1 MTEPSSRVSTYTVR
15 SPTKISEEYK
25 PEECLY
31 KRKGMWNLAI
41 WFVIIAII
49 IYLLLLAF
57 KPTFVQKVDPT
68 TRQPSGMVNQVKAI
82 LTALIASAI
91 IVLMIY
97 LFRSY
102 KD

>member
-1 MTEPSSRVSTYTVR
+1 MTEPASRVSTYTVR
-15 SPTKISEEYK
+15 SPTKISEEYR
-25 PEECLY
+25 PEEYLY

-57 KPTFVQKVDPT
+57 KPVFVQQVDPT
-68 TRQPSGMVNQVKAI
+68 TRQPNGTVDQVKAI
-82 LTALIASAI
+82 LTAIVASAI
-91 IVLMIY
+91 IVLLIY